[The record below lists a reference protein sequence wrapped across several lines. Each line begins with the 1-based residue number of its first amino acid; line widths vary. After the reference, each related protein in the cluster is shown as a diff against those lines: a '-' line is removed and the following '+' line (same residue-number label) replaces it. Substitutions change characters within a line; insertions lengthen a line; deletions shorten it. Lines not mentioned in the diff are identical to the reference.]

1 MSPLSATETAPVAGW
16 GTSARYLLSRYQGQ
30 WKYFLEEPGEKRD
43 FWVDYFFL
51 GAAFFAGAFVAG
63 FLAAAFFAAAIG
75 KPPPTGKGYNSCY
88 S

>member
-1 MSPLSATETAPVAGW
+1 LRQELPISS
-16 GTSARYLLSRYQGQ
+16 
-30 WKYFLEEPGEKRD
+30 FLISEIISIISGRTGRKKG
-43 FWVDYFFL
+43 FLFDYFFL
-51 GAAFFAGAFVAG
+51 GAAFFAGAFFAGAFVAG